1 MAASFGHKYQHLV
14 TQSSCPCSSHSIQLL
29 NNRISFDLS
38 RRGFIA
44 GISASVAGL
53 GLPDLA
59 SAQKL
64 IAPDRTKN
72 PIVLFNLRLFDGVS
86 NNLRDNVAVIIVGNT
101 INHVGYVAE
110 PKRIENARVIDC
122 GGRTLMPGLIDAHWH
137 AMLAPLSL
145 PELMSSD
152 VGFIHLAASAEA
164 ERTLMRG
171 FTTVR
176 DLAGPTFALKKAI
189 DSGLISGPRIYP
201 SGAIISQ
208 TAGHG
213 DFRFTYETPRT
224 GSSLS
229 RFEVIGASSISD
241 SPDAVRRATREQLM
255 AGASQVKIAAGGG
268 IISLYDPIDVN
279 QSRLEEIRAAV
290 EAAADWGTYVAAHV
304 YLPVG
309 IRRCL
314 EAGVKSIEHG
324 QLIDTET
331 AKLLADK
338 GAWWSLQAF
347 LDDEH
352 ATSFPVGSV
361 NYEKQKLVTA
371 GTENSYRLAKKYKI
385 KTAWGTDILFD
396 AKQTSTQG
404 EQLTKLK
411 RWYTPT
417 EILKQAT
424 SVNAELLK
432 LAGHRNPYLSKLGVI
447 EKDAY
452 ADMILVD
459 GDPTT
464 NISLI
469 ADPELN
475 FKMIIKDGNIHKL
488 TL

>member
-1 MAASFGHKYQHLV
+1 MPISVGKKYQNLV
-14 TQSSCPCSSHSIQLL
+14 SRSKCACQSHVIDLL
-29 NNRISFDLS
+29 NRRITCDLS

-44 GISASVAGL
+44 GISTSLVGL
-53 GLPDLA
+53 GF
-59 SAQKL
+59 
-64 IAPDRTKN
+64 PDRTSAQSPAKSEI
-72 PIVLFNLRLFDGVS
+72 PEQTIVLYNLRLFDGLCNKLRENVS
-86 NNLRDNVAVIIVGNT
+86 VIIKDNIIKDV
-101 INHVGYVAE
+101 VALAD
-110 PKRIENARVIDC
+110 PRKLDNARVIDC
-122 GGRTLMPGLIDAHWH
+122 GGRTLIPGLIDAHWH
-137 AMLAPLSL
+137 AMLATLTL

-152 VGFIHLAASAEA
+152 VGFIHLAASAES

-189 DSGLISGPRIYP
+189 DTGLILGPRIYP

-213 DFRFTYETPRT
+213 DFRFTYETPRS

-241 SPDAVRRATREQLM
+241 SPDAVRRSAREQLM
-255 AGASQVKIAAGGG
+255 AGASQIKIAAGGG

-290 EAAADWGTYVAAHV
+290 EAAEDWGTYVAAHV

-324 QLIDTET
+324 QLTDAET
-331 AKLLADK
+331 VRIIADK

-347 LDDEH
+347 LNDDD
-352 ATSFPVGSV
+352 ATNFPVGSF

-371 GTENSYRLAKKYKI
+371 GTDNSYNLAKKHKI

-396 AKQTSTQG
+396 SKKTVTQG
-404 EQLTKLK
+404 RQLTKLK
-411 RWYTPT
+411 RWYTPI

-424 SVNAELLK
+424 SINAELLK
-432 LAGHRNPYLSKLGVI
+432 LSGHRNPYPEKLGVI
-447 EKDAY
+447 EKGAY
-452 ADMILVD
+452 ADMILVE

-464 NISLI
+464 DIMLLS
-469 ADPELN
+469 DPEQN
-475 FKMIIKDGNIHKL
+475 FKIIIKDGKIHKM
-488 TL
+488 TI